1 MMPASRLVKAALLI
15 FTFSFLQISAFA
27 QGIVTGAV
35 SGTVQ
40 DASAAVI
47 VGANV
52 KATQL
57 ATNTEFNGTT
67 DSHGY
72 FELKNLPIGVY
83 TVTISAPNFGDLRL
97 NQVIVESG
105 KNNSLGAQALKVGTS
120 MDLVSVEATA
130 PLIESTT
137 AQIGATFDTKAV
149 AMLPNQ
155 GTGFDN
161 LMLYVPGVANNGA
174 ANFSNSNGASFANNG
189 LRGRSN
195 NFQIDGQSNN
205 DNSVAGPS
213 IFLSNP
219 DVLAELQAVTN
230 NFSAEYGRN
239 SGSVVNYI
247 TKSGTNS
254 FHGSAYDFNIGNWSF
269 SHLNGEKNPVQGFCP
284 AGVAPGTKTA
294 FASSCNDHV
303 IPRYVEN
310 RFGGTFGGPIVKD
323 KAWFFGSY
331 QNDRQRSK
339 STGTSSGITPTPAG
353 IAALAAAF
361 PGNAAVAALQA
372 MGPYSVKAGN
382 PTPAGNVQTLGISN
396 GTTTA
401 QIPFAQITRTVATPF
416 DDKQATGRG
425 DWQISPNDRFF
436 ARYVYESSVNAV
448 GSGTISS
455 GAYVAVPGH
464 DQQIGLDYTRTW
476 SNRFVSQF
484 RMSYS
489 RAKFEFAG
497 GDAYPNCTI
506 AGVTACPTNIGFS
519 DPSFSF
525 VTMGEA
531 TNLPQDRLVNNTQY
545 QSNSTYTIGK
555 HTVRFGGEYAR
566 QRSPNHFLPSINGG
580 FTFLGSA
587 NTGTDAFSRFIQGGS
602 STLSL
607 ADGTFNFNF
616 KEQDVS
622 FYGQDDWRMLDNLT
636 LNLGLRWEW
645 DQQAVNL
652 LHDITVQN
660 VANGFWSSSAPSNV
674 TILPKIPEDYN
685 NFGPNVGFAWT
696 PRFSKL
702 FGQDK
707 TVIRGGYRIAYDPSF
722 YNIFLNVATAAPVVN
737 LGSISNVGVPAA
749 GTGAS
754 VQSAYFS
761 LIPRG
766 ANPGARN
773 QTRVTNDFHNPYV
786 EQYSLGIERELSSRF
801 AFDTRYVGNHG
812 VGNFQTTNSNPVI
825 CSTFT
830 GTTCTAGLAVQAPSL
845 IPAGVTPCTPA
856 NATAGAG
863 SGATGRTDCNFTNVR
878 VRGNGAWSIY
888 NGWQNSLTMRSFH
901 GLTANVSYTFSKAID
916 NVSEIF
922 ASTGGIS
929 TPISQNPFDPNVSE
943 RGISAQSFPHVAT
956 VFWVYELPYKRDQQG
971 LLGKLLGGWNWG
983 GTYRYQSGAPITPV
997 QNTNNGDPYCD
1008 SSYNNAFI
1016 GSTLDSCRPLLSNS
1030 NAPVNSVGRYVDA
1043 TRVINVSTCQST
1055 GTGNANVGTALCPT
1069 INPTDV
1075 RLVVNNTFAVNALC
1089 GGNPFACDVGRNTFR
1104 AMPRNQTD
1112 ISLSKDLKL
1121 TERVVLQFRADVFNI
1136 FNYAY
1141 VGVPG
1146 LNVNN
1151 KNLNGV
1157 GSGGAPAPNSYMNTA
1172 FALGGTTSG
1181 GRRYMQLEAHVS
1193 F

>member
-1 MMPASRLVKAALLI
+1 MMPASRFVKTALLL
-15 FTFSFLQISAFA
+15 FTFSFLQISAFG

-105 KNNSLGAQALKVGTS
+105 KNNALGAQSLKVGTS

-219 DVLAELQAVTN
+219 DVLAEVQAVTN

-284 AGVAPGTKTA
+284 AGVAPGTTTA
-294 FASSCNDHV
+294 FATSCNDHV

-310 RFGGTFGGPIVKD
+310 RFGGTFGGPIIKD

-353 IAALAAAF
+353 IAALASAF
-361 PGNAAVAALQA
+361 PGNAAVAALQVI
-372 MGPYSVKAGN
+372 GPYNIKSGN
-382 PTPAGNVQTLGISN
+382 PTPAGNVQTLAITN

-425 DWQISPNDRFF
+425 DWQISPKDRFF
-436 ARYVYESSVNAV
+436 ARYVYETSLNAV

-455 GAYVAVPGH
+455 GAYVAVPAH

-476 SNRFVSQF
+476 SNRFLSQF

-489 RAKFEFAG
+489 RALVQFAG

-506 AGVTACPTNIGFS
+506 GNVTACPTNIAFS
-519 DPSFSF
+519 DPALSF
-525 VTMGEA
+525 VTIGEA

-545 QSNSTYTIGK
+545 QNNSTYTIGK
-555 HTVRFGGEYAR
+555 HTIKFGGEYAR

-580 FTFLGSA
+580 FSFTNSA
-587 NTGTDAFSRFIQGGS
+587 TSAGTGNAFSRFIQGTG

-622 FYGQDDWRMLDNLT
+622 FYGQDDWRILDNLT

-645 DQQAVNL
+645 DQQAINL
-652 LHDITVQN
+652 LHDITVKN
-660 VANGFWSSSAPSNV
+660 VANGFWSSSVPTSV
-674 TILPKIPEDYN
+674 TELPKIPEDLN

-696 PRFSKL
+696 PRFNHKL
-702 FGQDK
+702 FGDDK

-749 GTGAS
+749 GIGSS

-766 ANPGARN
+766 LNPGARN
-773 QTRVTNDFHNPYV
+773 QTRVTNNFHNPYV
-786 EQYSLGIERELSSRF
+786 EQYSLGLEREFLSRF

-812 VGNFQTTNSNPVI
+812 VGNFQTLNANPVI
-825 CSTFT
+825 T
-830 GTTCTAGLAVQAPSL
+830 GIPASL
-845 IPAGVTPCTPA
+845 IPAGITPCSA
-856 NATAGAG
+856 AGATAGAG
-863 SGATGRTDCNFTNVR
+863 AGATGRVDCNFTNLR

-916 NVSEIF
+916 NVSEVF

-929 TPISQNPFDPNVSE
+929 TPIAQNPFDPNVGE

-971 LLGKLLGGWNWG
+971 ILGKLLGGWDWS

-997 QNTNNGDPYCD
+997 QNTTNAACD
-1008 SSYNNAFI
+1008 TSYNINFI
-1016 GSTLDSCRPLLSNS
+1016 GSTLDSCRPIVSNS
-1030 NAPVNSVGRYVDA
+1030 SAPVDSVGRYLDA
-1043 TRVINVSTCQST
+1043 THIINVSTCQNT
-1055 GTGNANVGTALCPT
+1055 ALVGTAACPT

-1075 RLVVNNTFAVNALC
+1075 RFIVNNSFADNALC
-1089 GGNPFACDVGRNTFR
+1089 GGNPFACSLSRNTLR

-1112 ISLSKDLKL
+1112 ISLFKDFKA
-1121 TERVVLQFRADVFNI
+1121 TERVVVQFRADVFNI

-1141 VGVPG
+1141 LGVPG
-1146 LNVNN
+1146 LNINT
-1151 KNLNGV
+1151 KNLSGV
-1157 GSGGAPAPNSYMNTA
+1157 GTGGAPAPNSYLNTA
-1172 FALGGTTSG
+1172 FNAGGTTNG
-1181 GRRYMQLEAHVS
+1181 GRRYMQLELHVT